1 MLPGAVQEGP
11 IACALLYAPSSSQL
25 SRLFVFVMFIVSPDE
40 LKLLPKRD
48 AALAALPQFHKT
60 EMCSFEAM
68 MQGRSRVLSHPNLT
82 AEDMG
87 GGRAGIWAQA
97 ALFFLRS

>member
-1 MLPGAVQEGP
+1 M
-11 IACALLYAPSSSQL
+11 
-25 SRLFVFVMFIVSPDE
+25 FVMFIVSPDE

-60 EMCSFEAM
+60 EMCSFEVM

-97 ALFFLRS
+97 ALFFLHS